1 MTAMS
6 NGMLDLASGGAMIV
20 LEPRAGRAPAWRH
33 WGAAVD
39 LAGLPPLAQARG
51 PASFSF
57 DQDVPFDT
65 APVGGLGWFGPAALA
80 LRDATGA
87 ALDVS
92 WTDCDWA
99 RTGDGVMIRLEDG
112 LRGLR
117 LVQTILADGQ
127 GGFRI
132 GATLTNNGPAAVS
145 LDWLASAALPLP
157 ADAARLVSW
166 RGRHN
171 AELVEQNEPMPA
183 HAWVR
188 EGRRGLAGHGGPPG
202 VFVLGEGA
210 GHAQGRVHALQLCWS
225 GDSLI
230 RVERDDE
237 GFFTLMAGAHLQPGE
252 VTLSPGELGRAR
264 SDRGLF
270 QHGAQRRDA
279 RVPRRR
285 ARHGALAGW
294 GHAHPQGASQFLGSL
309 LLRSRRSAHP
319 GPGRGGSTDRYRA
332 LRARRWLVRGP
343 QRRHR
348 RVGGLDARSRQV
360 SAWPGA
366 AGPQDHR
373 HGHGIRPVGRTGNDQ
388 PGQRSLSRASRLGTG
403 HAGP

>member
-33 WGAAVD
+33 WGAAAD

-183 HAWVR
+183 HAWLR

-237 GFFTLMAGAHLQPGE
+237 GS
-252 VTLSPGELGRAR
+252 SP
-264 SDRGLF
+264 
-270 QHGAQRRDA
+270 
-279 RVPRRR
+279 
-285 ARHGALAGW
+285 
-294 GHAHPQGASQFLGSL
+294 
-309 LLRSRRSAHP
+309 
-319 GPGRGGSTDRYRA
+319 
-332 LRARRWLVRGP
+332 
-343 QRRHR
+343 
-348 RVGGLDARSRQV
+348 
-360 SAWPGA
+360 
-366 AGPQDHR
+366 
-373 HGHGIRPVGRTGNDQ
+373 
-388 PGQRSLSRASRLGTG
+388 
-403 HAGP
+403 

>member
-65 APVGGLGWFGPAALA
+65 APVGGQGWFGPAALA

-92 WTDCDWA
+92 WTDDWA

-145 LDWLASAALPLP
+145 LDWLASAALPC
-157 ADAARLVSW
+157 R
-166 RGRHN
+166 
-171 AELVEQNEPMPA
+171 QT
-183 HAWVR
+183 
-188 EGRRGLAGHGGPPG
+188 RRGWCRGAGGTMPNWSSRTSRCRRMPGCAKGGGAGRHGGPPG

-252 VTLSPGELGRAR
+252 VTLSPGESWAAPEAIAAFSSTGRNGATHVFHAAVRAMVRWPGGAMPIRKVHLNSWEACYFDHDEAR
-264 SDRGLF
+264 IL
-270 QHGAQRRDA
+270 
-279 RVPRRR
+279 
-285 ARHGALAGW
+285 ALAEAAAQIGIERFVLDDGW
-294 GHAHPQGASQFLGSL
+294 F
-309 LLRSRRSAHP
+309 
-319 GPGRGGSTDRYRA
+319 
-332 LRARRWLVRGP
+332 
-343 QRRHR
+343 
-348 RVGGLDARSRQV
+348 
-360 SAWPGA
+360 
-366 AGPQDHR
+366 
-373 HGHGIRPVGRTGNDQ
+373 VGRNDDTA
-388 PGQRSLSRASRLGTG
+388 GLGTG
-403 HAGP
+403 RPIPPSIRMAWRRWPARSPPWAWNSACGSNRK